1 MSDGEYWNP
10 VLETLPR
17 EKLQQLQLKKFREI
31 FTWAYEHSK
40 FYHKLYSDAGIE
52 PGDIKTFADIQK
64 VPKIEKAMMRDVQGE
79 GKDNFPYGDILCVP
93 LDEVTDYRQ
102 TSGTTG
108 QPVYQADTWQD
119 WEYGTEAYCYAL
131 YAQGYRPC
139 DRLFLP
145 FGYNIFIAFWAYHY
159 AGEKLGCEVI
169 PGGVLNTEARILKMQ
184 ELKATAMGATP
195 TYVLGMAETA
205 RKMGINP
212 PTDLY
217 IRKITVAGEPGGS
230 IPATR
235 KRMEDAWGAKVFDQ
249 VGSTEIGHWGWE
261 CRYQAGLHVNE
272 GLYLVEIE
280 DVDTGKPITE
290 PGKKG
295 KMVVTTFN
303 RMAQPCIRFDVKDL
317 IQWSAQPCDCGRTYR
332 LLDGGIMGRADDI
345 TKVKGVLLSPTAI
358 EEVVR
363 DIPQLSDEYQVVV
376 TKKGDI
382 DVITLKVEIIPEYKN
397 DEAAIRTVLVDQLRV
412 KTNLGYN
419 IEFHEYESL
428 PRSQAK
434 SRRFQDQRPKQ
445 H

>member
-1 MSDGEYWNP
+1 MDRDEYWNP
-10 VLETLPR
+10 ILETLPR
-17 EKLQQLQLKKFREI
+17 EKLEQLQLKKFKDI
-31 FTWAYEHSK
+31 FSWAYDNSK
-40 FYHKLYSDAGIE
+40 FYRQLYSDAGME
-52 PGDIKTFADIQK
+52 PGDIRTFDDIRR
-64 VPKIEKAMMRDVQGE
+64 VPKIEKAMMRDIQ
-79 GKDNFPYGDILCVP
+79 GKDPYPYGDILCVP
-93 LDEVTDYRQ
+93 IESVTDYRQ

-108 QPVYQADTWQD
+108 QPIYQADTWQD
-119 WEYGTEAYCYAL
+119 WEGGTESYCYAL
-131 YAQGYRPC
+131 YAQGYRAC
-139 DRLFLP
+139 DRLFVP

-159 AGEKLGCEVI
+159 AGEKLGCEVV

-195 TYVLGMAETA
+195 TYVLGMAESA
-205 RKMGINP
+205 RKMGIDP
-212 PTDLY
+212 PKDLY

-230 IPATR
+230 IPATK
-235 KRMEDAWGAKVFDQ
+235 KRMEDAWGARVYDQ

-261 CRYQAGLHVNE
+261 CRYQNGMHANE
-272 GLYLVEIE
+272 AYFLVEIE
-280 DVDTGKPITE
+280 DIDTGEPIDE

-295 KMVVTTFN
+295 KMVVTSFH
-303 RMAQPCIRFDVKDL
+303 RMAQPCIRFDVKDI
-317 IQWSAQPCDCGRTYR
+317 IQWNPEQCECGRTFR
-332 LLDGGIMGRADDI
+332 LLDGGIMGRTDDI

-382 DVITLKVEIIPEYKN
+382 DDITLKVELLPESK
-397 DEAAIRTVLVDQLRV
+397 DKADDIKATLVDQLRL

-434 SRRFQDQRPKQ
+434 SRRFQDLRQ

>member
-1 MSDGEYWNP
+1 MKSDEYWNP
-10 VLETLPR
+10 ILETLPR
-17 EKLQQLQLKKFREI
+17 EKLEQLQLKKFQEI

-52 PGDIKTFADIQK
+52 PGDIKSFEDIRR
-64 VPKIEKAMMRDVQGE
+64 VPKFEKAMLRDAQ
-79 GKDNFPYGDILCVP
+79 GKDPFPYGDILCVP
-93 LDEVTDYRQ
+93 LEEVTAYRQ

-108 QPVYQADTWQD
+108 QPIYQADTWQD
-119 WEYGTEAYCYAL
+119 WEFSTESYCYAL
-131 YAQGYRPC
+131 YAQGYRPG

-159 AGEKLGCEVI
+159 AGEKLGCEMI
-169 PGGVLNTEARILKMQ
+169 PGGVLNTEARVFKMQ

-205 RKMGINP
+205 RKIGINP
-212 PTDLY
+212 PTDLQ

-235 KRMEDAWGAKVFDQ
+235 KRMEEAWGAKVYDQ

-261 CRYQAGLHVNE
+261 CRQQAGLHVNE
-272 GLYLVEIE
+272 AFFLVEVV
-280 DVDTGKPITE
+280 DVDTGECIDQ
-290 PGKKG
+290 PGQQG

-303 RMAQPCIRFDVKDL
+303 RMAQPCIRFDAKDL
-317 IQWSAQPCDCGRTYR
+317 IQWNTRQCDCGRTFR
-332 LLDGGIMGRADDI
+332 LLDGGIRGRADDI

-363 DIPQLSDEYQVVV
+363 DIQQLSNEYQVVV

-382 DVITLKVEIIPEYKN
+382 DDILLKVEIVPEYVK
-397 DEAAIRTVLVDQLRV
+397 DEASIRTVLVDQLRL
-412 KTNLGYN
+412 KTNLGYK
-419 IEFHEYESL
+419 IEFHEYGSL
-428 PRSQAK
+428 PRSQTK
-434 SRRFQDQRPKQ
+434 SRRFQDQRPK
-445 H
+445 HH